1 MEENLFEGV
10 QWELI
15 HIKDSTPMFEYGYM
29 LKCFCFYQ
37 VECNHI
43 CPKLSVNNEGT
54 VQKSVKVQL
63 DVKEFYGNNFLLSKQ
78 CNFITDI
85 LTSVKILVL

>member
-1 MEENLFEGV
+1 MWSAAFIKSKRRKIIGILGTRMEENLFEGV

-43 CPKLSVNNEGT
+43 PY
-54 VQKSVKVQL
+54 VQNSP
-63 DVKEFYGNNFLLSKQ
+63 
-78 CNFITDI
+78 
-85 LTSVKILVL
+85 